1 MCGQSVMLHLA
12 LISRDFVVWYRTAVS
27 NMGFQSRRARVTIEP
42 SEDNTLARELGTRSF
57 VRRLIFEH

>member
-1 MCGQSVMLHLA
+1 MLHLA

-42 SEDNTLARELGTRSF
+42 SEDNTLARELGMRSF